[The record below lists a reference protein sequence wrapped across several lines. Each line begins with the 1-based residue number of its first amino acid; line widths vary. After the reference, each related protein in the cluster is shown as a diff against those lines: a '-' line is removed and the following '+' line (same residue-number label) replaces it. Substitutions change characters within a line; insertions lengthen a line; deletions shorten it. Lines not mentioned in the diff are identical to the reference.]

1 LVISIIIRI
10 YGRIFSVSC
19 FSDIP
24 FVREHR
30 IKLIMAGFLV
40 YFWLFSFLVGWYKP
54 QLKKEYQMLCYNNSW
69 YYILARY
76 DSRLVLS
83 SSFKDDSN
91 RFLIFNTEQSGFY
104 EINDVYVRK

>member
-1 LVISIIIRI
+1 
-10 YGRIFSVSC
+10 
-19 FSDIP
+19 
-24 FVREHR
+24 
-30 IKLIMAGFLV
+30 
-40 YFWLFSFLVGWYKP
+40 
-54 QLKKEYQMLCYNNSW
+54 KKEYQMLCYNNSW
-69 YYILARY
+69 YYVLARY

>member
-1 LVISIIIRI
+1 
-10 YGRIFSVSC
+10 
-19 FSDIP
+19 
-24 FVREHR
+24 
-30 IKLIMAGFLV
+30 
-40 YFWLFSFLVGWYKP
+40 
-54 QLKKEYQMLCYNNSW
+54 SW

>member
-1 LVISIIIRI
+1 
-10 YGRIFSVSC
+10 VSC

-40 YFWLFSFLVGWYKP
+40 YFWLFSF
-54 QLKKEYQMLCYNNSW
+54 
-69 YYILARY
+69 LARY

>member
-1 LVISIIIRI
+1 
-10 YGRIFSVSC
+10 
-19 FSDIP
+19 
-24 FVREHR
+24 
-30 IKLIMAGFLV
+30 MAGFLV
-40 YFWLFSFLVGWYKP
+40 YFWFFFFLVGWYKP

-69 YYILARY
+69 HYVLARY